1 MQININNEIQRIY
14 EYITEQVTA
23 LKSYVYLSR
32 LLSTDIQESL
42 NGILLSHK
50 KEQYNAICSNMDPT
64 TDDHTKWSQSEKDKY
79 RMTSPIGG
87 NLKKWYKWT
96 FLQNKNR
103 LTDIKNRLVVAKGEG
118 GGGGMEW
125 EFGINRCKLVYT
137 GWINHKVLL

>member
-64 TDDHTKWSQSEKDKY
+64 TDDHTK
-79 RMTSPIGG
+79 
-87 NLKKWYKWT
+87 
-96 FLQNKNR
+96 
-103 LTDIKNRLVVAKGEG
+103 
-118 GGGGMEW
+118 
-125 EFGINRCKLVYT
+125 
-137 GWINHKVLL
+137 